1 MRGSPSIGRK
11 LTWVTA
17 LSSATA
23 LLAAGLALVLYD
35 LYEVRRALVAR
46 VRTVGDFVSI
56 STSSALD
63 FNDRDTATAM
73 LSALKAEPAVV
84 SAGILVDGTYFAT
97 YGRDGAPPPVDRL
110 PSMREG
116 QAFTDRHLFVFQPIT
131 LQGRSLGTLMIQSD
145 LREVGESLRRHAATI
160 SIVAAVAVLVATMI
174 SRTLQDRVS
183 RPLLELSAVAQT
195 VSDQKDYSVR
205 APVARSTAEIERL
218 VGTFNLMLAE
228 IQDQHGELGRAQS
241 LLEQRVEERTRE
253 LGLRG
258 KELEA
263 RSRELAAA
271 NKELEAFSYSVS
283 HDLRAPLRAI
293 DGFSKALLTGYP
305 NKTLD
310 EKGIHFLERVRAGT
324 QKMAS
329 LIDDML
335 HLARV
340 TRSTLK
346 RQDISLTTIAGDVGA
361 ELARR
366 HPDRTVRLDVEDGL
380 QASADSHLVTIVFE
394 NLLGN
399 AWKFTGKNED
409 ARIEVG
415 RRSNGD
421 EAAYYV
427 RDNGAGFNMQYA
439 QKLFGAFQRLHTDS
453 EFEGTG
459 IGLATVQRIV
469 TRHGGR
475 IWAEA
480 EEGRGATFYFT
491 LGEGS

>member
-11 LTWVTA
+11 LTWITA

-110 PSMREG
+110 PSIREG

-131 LQGRSLGTLMIQSD
+131 LQGRPLGTLMIQSD

-160 SIVAAVAVLVATMI
+160 SIVAAVAVL
-174 SRTLQDRVS
+174 
-183 RPLLELSAVAQT
+183 
-195 VSDQKDYSVR
+195 SVR

-228 IQDQHGELGRAQS
+228 IQDQHAELGRAQS

-258 KELEA
+258 RELEA

-310 EKGIHFLERVRAGT
+310 EKGIHFLQRVRTGT

-366 HPDRTVRLDVEDGL
+366 HPDRKVRLDVEDGL

-439 QKLFGAFQRLHTDS
+439 EKLFGAFQRLHTDS